1 MPLGNREGAWTHK
14 PQVRR
19 PAESVNEEL
28 SNTEGDPLMTT
39 NRLSIAKTIPQR
51 IGAGLSLIFFGAF
64 LVMGV
69 GVAHSDKLH
78 NAAHDTRHA
87 LGFPCH

>member
-1 MPLGNREGAWTHK
+1 
-14 PQVRR
+14 
-19 PAESVNEEL
+19 
-28 SNTEGDPLMTT
+28 MTT
-39 NRLSIAKTIPQR
+39 NRIAIAKTIPQR
-51 IGAGLSLIFFGAF
+51 IAAGLSLLFFGAF
-64 LVMGV
+64 LVTGV